1 MVDTLYQKMRKDSK
15 AKKAAKTEDRQVYER
30 SLFPGIFDT
39 TAQEAYME
47 NTAAYEQ
54 LFLDADKYQ
63 AVMRALAGLCIK
75 NCTTTNKV
83 KDIQP

>member
-1 MVDTLYQKMRKDSK
+1 MRRK
-15 AKKAAKTEDRQVYER
+15 

-54 LFLDADKYQ
+54 LFLDVDKYQ
-63 AVMRALAGLCIK
+63 AVMRALADRLYK
-75 NCTTTNKV
+75 ELHDDK
-83 KDIQP
+83 